1 MGAFSFSAYI
11 LDAQRPSS
19 LMKSPCII
27 RIWLYKSSNKANACK
42 AISSSCKDV
51 TGNLACS
58 AAAELWAATMTL
70 LQLLVLLM
78 AALLVGRI
86 TSVSVFLDCKGT
98 RNFFTWHGEWVDF
111 SHITIQLASC
121 YIIYLLEKTYWTQSF
136 EVTSTKMIP
145 TSAHLIS
152 IFIDF

>member
-98 RNFFTWHGEWVDF
+98 RNF
-111 SHITIQLASC
+111 SHDTVSKLLLVSIQLASS
-121 YIIYLLEKTYWTQSF
+121 YVTFFLKKTYWAQSL
-136 EVTSTKMIP
+136 EV
-145 TSAHLIS
+145 A
-152 IFIDF
+152 